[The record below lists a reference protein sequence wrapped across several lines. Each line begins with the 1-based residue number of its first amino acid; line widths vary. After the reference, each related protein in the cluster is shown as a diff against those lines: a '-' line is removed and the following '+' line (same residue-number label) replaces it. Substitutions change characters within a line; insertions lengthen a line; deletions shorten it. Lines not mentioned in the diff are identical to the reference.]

1 MPCPEG
7 FSPGTSVFLPLE
19 KPLFLNSSSIRI
31 EDLYENQLGRALMWF
46 SLYAAFF
53 LFTSCKNISHTIPFR
68 YMKLSLVLFL
78 RSVVVLAAQAQSV
91 VASVIQEVHLFVSK
105 TEEDM

>member
-1 MPCPEG
+1 
-7 FSPGTSVFLPLE
+7 
-19 KPLFLNSSSIRI
+19 
-31 EDLYENQLGRALMWF
+31 
-46 SLYAAFF
+46 
-53 LFTSCKNISHTIPFR
+53 
-68 YMKLSLVLFL
+68 MKLSLVFFL